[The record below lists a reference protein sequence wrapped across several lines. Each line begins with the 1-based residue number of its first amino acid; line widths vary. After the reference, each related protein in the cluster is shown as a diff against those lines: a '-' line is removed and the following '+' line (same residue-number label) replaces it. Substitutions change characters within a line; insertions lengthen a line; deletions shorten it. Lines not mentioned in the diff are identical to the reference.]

1 MSVKRPHS
9 EIRSTR
15 YLLDKTTILIVDDEP
30 GPRESLRLILSP
42 AHKVIACESGAEAL
56 EFLGTTDVDLVT
68 IDLNMPAMK
77 GDELMRRIR
86 REFPSVEIIIITGC
100 GSVGTA
106 VEGLRHGICDYISK
120 PFEVVQVSQAVER
133 ALDRRQSRARML
145 EFLDGLGAV
154 LGKDR
159 DARQLID
166 ELKSN
171 PELPGKLT
179 AAIQAN
185 TIPEPGQAE
194 PAGAS
199 SGSGEFLDVLAQALE
214 CRDAELRSH
223 AERVAEYAEL
233 LAKRLGADAEE
244 RERVRLASFLHDF
257 GKLGVPRDLE
267 DPAQQRSSAAGLTEA
282 DHPRIGAQLVQP
294 LGLSEEV
301 VAAIRHHHESW
312 DGDGYPDGLSG
323 NQIPLTARIIALVD
337 AFDTMVSPRTCVQ
350 ALGEEEA
357 IERLEKLAGTR
368 FDPGLVGEFI
378 SALETAASDPAIAP
392 SRSGGNR

>member
-68 IDLNMPAMK
+68 IDLNMPTMK

-133 ALDRRQSRARML
+133 ALNRRQGRARML

-223 AERVAEYAEL
+223 GRFTRCCTACKAMRPFGESIFFTPL
-233 LAKRLGADAEE
+233 LYSWPS
-244 RERVRLASFLHDF
+244 ASV
-257 GKLGVPRDLE
+257 G
-267 DPAQQRSSAAGLTEA
+267 
-282 DHPRIGAQLVQP
+282 
-294 LGLSEEV
+294 
-301 VAAIRHHHESW
+301 W
-312 DGDGYPDGLSG
+312 D
-323 NQIPLTARIIALVD
+323 
-337 AFDTMVSPRTCVQ
+337 
-350 ALGEEEA
+350 
-357 IERLEKLAGTR
+357 
-368 FDPGLVGEFI
+368 
-378 SALETAASDPAIAP
+378 
-392 SRSGGNR
+392 RSGTAPGQRPDCPG

>member
-1 MSVKRPHS
+1 MSAKRPHS

-15 YLLDKTTILIVDDEP
+15 YLLDKTTILVVDDEP

-56 EFLGTTDVDLVT
+56 EFLSTTDVDLVT

-86 REFPSVEIIIITGC
+86 REFPAVEIIIITGC

-106 VEGLRHGICDYISK
+106 VEGLRYGICDYISK
-120 PFEVVQVSQAVER
+120 PFEVIQVSQAVER
-133 ALDRRQSRARML
+133 ALDRRQSRARMR

-154 LGKDR
+154 LGTDR
-159 DARQLID
+159 DARELIE

-179 AAIQAN
+179 AAIRAG
-185 TIPEPGQAE
+185 TAADESPEE
-194 PAGAS
+194 PAGGS
-199 SGSGEFLDVLAQALE
+199 SGDFLGVLAQALE
-214 CRDAELRSH
+214 CRDDQLRSH

-233 LAKRLGADAEE
+233 LAERLGADTDE

-257 GKLGVPRDLE
+257 GKLAVPSDV
-267 DPAQQRSSAAGLTEA
+267 DSPAQQRSAAGGLTEA
-282 DHPRIGAQLVQP
+282 DHPRIGARLVEP

-301 VAAIRHHHESW
+301 VAAIRHHHEAW

-323 NQIPLTARIIALVD
+323 NEIPLTSRIIALVD
-337 AFDTMVSPRTCVQ
+337 AFDSMVSPRTGVQ
-350 ALGEEEA
+350 ALSQEEA
-357 IERLEKLAGTR
+357 LERLEKLAGTR
-368 FDPGLVGEFI
+368 FDPGLVGEFV
-378 SALETAASDPAIAP
+378 SALEAAASDPTIAS
-392 SRSGGNR
+392 SRSGGDR